1 MKARLEDGVLLVD
14 FNSRGWNPQEVME
27 MNEKQFDRFI
37 DISKSN
43 YESFEY
49 MELSHLVD
57 VIITMAI
64 DGDIKWKQI

>member
-1 MKARLEDGVLLVD
+1 MRARLEDGLLLVD

-27 MNEKQFDRFI
+27 MDEKQFDRFI
-37 DISKSN
+37 NISKSN
-43 YESFEY
+43 YESFED

-64 DGDIKWKQI
+64 DGDIK